1 MYPVLRPSPGAPDH
15 FRPDAPAALV
25 DAASA
30 FVASAAFQ
38 FAKTMPTVPHWYTL
52 RRVAEAQGTADGYD
66 ALRELIIS
74 HHYLR
79 SWRGRS
85 FRSVT
90 LGGYSLWIMQTG
102 LVLVNAKPAE
112 PGDWHS
118 EEPGLFEF
126 LED

>member
-1 MYPVLRPSPGAPDH
+1 MYPVLRPNREVPDH
-15 FRPDAPAALV
+15 FRSDAPPELVEAAR
-25 DAASA
+25 A
-30 FVASAAFQ
+30 FVATAAFQ
-38 FAKTMPTVPHWYTL
+38 FAKTMPTIPHWYTL
-52 RRVAEAQGTADGYD
+52 RRVAEARGTADGYD

-90 LGGYSLWIMQTG
+90 LGGYTLWIMQTG

-112 PGDWHS
+112 PGDWPS
-118 EEPGLFEF
+118 EQPTLFDF
-126 LED
+126 T